1 MRRIS
6 ISLAIFGAILL
17 GAILFILFGRAVIVT
32 AANRALA
39 ATPSET
45 GELEI
50 VLKDYEFTPKVIRV
64 KAGQKVQIRLRNEGM
79 HTHEFM
85 VGRQVHIEDG
95 VTEPPAPDFF
105 EGVQVMVSGSGM
117 PMGFEGMAGMQME
130 GMQMEGAQPEGMQ
143 MQEGEQMGEGM
154 PAEGAQP
161 EGMQMQEGEQMGEG
175 MPAEG
180 AQQEGMQ
187 MEGTQPEGMQMQE
200 GEQMGESM
208 PAEGAQ
214 QEGMQMEGTQPEGM
228 QMQEGEQMG
237 ESMPAE
243 GAQQEGMQME
253 GAQPEGMQMQE
264 GEQMGESMPAEGAQQ
279 GDMSMEGMQMQ
290 EEGQMEEG
298 ARIVLEGAHAEGME
312 MEMDEHHGG
321 MVMLDPGRET
331 TLTMTI
337 PEDKVG
343 TWVFGCFQENG
354 LHFDDGM
361 RGLLIVEG
369 N

>member
-200 GEQMGESM
+200 GDQMGDR
-208 PAEGAQ
+208 
-214 QEGMQMEGTQPEGM
+214 
-228 QMQEGEQMG
+228 
-237 ESMPAE
+237 MPAE